1 MQARW
6 SVTQCGS
13 LQNVWDSYARQG
25 GRIGAG
31 GFGFVYKAQ
40 SRKSKEMVAVKAV
53 PKLDLKR
60 APPSTAPEQ
69 LVQMRRRDA
78 QRLREEIKIMRLLD
92 HPNIVML
99 HETFEDAESVF
110 LVMELC
116 SGGELLGF
124 ILESGHHSE
133 MQAAIV
139 MRQVFKAVRY
149 MHSQQVCHRDLKHS
163 NTLLLSHA
171 PCHENVVKV
180 VDFGLACSFTPGEV
194 LRQCAGTVVYVA
206 PQVLECRYDHRVDL
220 WSCGVL
226 LYILLCG
233 YPPFRGE
240 TDAAIMTAIRR
251 GNYSF
256 PARDWS
262 IVSENAK
269 ALIRSLLKMKVKDR
283 ISIDDALEH
292 SWTQEPPDGAQLSK
306 TLERI
311 RKFMAHQNQTQDVN
325 PQQNEAPPMAE
336 TEVGD
341 DAGGPMKCASQS
353 SIATRIPSSPGA
365 WFQEQ
370 FAAITAAVGSVMSSK
385 SKKGF
390 VASEEIASSGPELP
404 GDKEKPGVREAVPQG
419 DKDMS
424 PSQVFLMKHLE
435 EDERQAQQAK
445 MILEELSPAS
455 LVFRQKH
462 VEHEDSPQ
470 SKQLIEEVSPRVSP
484 RAATPKVSVSPRVSP
499 RPEAFQMPKEDS
511 PRVEAPRPEAFRVPK
526 ASEAIFSG
534 PRAEAPF
541 CPPVWLDPLPGESL
555 MDLSSTE
562 KPVVDASDDLP
573 PPPEPPED
581 PPESDPE
588 SPDSPECSRA
598 FVGQPLEFFS
608 KTAQRWLPCE
618 VINVRSDLAIMVT
631 VKPNTWLSLEDQRI
645 RIREPQVKDR
655 GVEQDHQQDLGQLM
669 VGQAV
674 EYFSASAGRWI
685 PCEVTMVDAEQSV
698 QLDVKPGAWIP
709 RRHQLSRLRRA
720 AQPVVPG
727 ADGRASAKASSSGYR
742 QDTKAL
748 EYYSLNLTAW
758 IPCVILEEDASGNV
772 VIDALPYAWITPAQ
786 QASYLRPAA
795 APGLQLRIPLI
806 GDKVVYFSASHK
818 RWIPTIVTDVGDRD
832 EVELEIKPGV
842 WLQREAQQRVLRW
855 CASKL

>member
-1 MQARW
+1 
-6 SVTQCGS
+6 
-13 LQNVWDSYARQG
+13 
-25 GRIGAG
+25 
-31 GFGFVYKAQ
+31 
-40 SRKSKEMVAVKAV
+40 
-53 PKLDLKR
+53 
-60 APPSTAPEQ
+60 
-69 LVQMRRRDA
+69 
-78 QRLREEIKIMRLLD
+78 
-92 HPNIVML
+92 
-99 HETFEDAESVF
+99 
-110 LVMELC
+110 
-116 SGGELLGF
+116 
-124 ILESGHHSE
+124 
-133 MQAAIV
+133 
-139 MRQVFKAVRY
+139 MRQVFNAVRY

-206 PQVLECRYDHRVDL
+206 PQVLECRYDQRVDL

-283 ISIDDALEH
+283 ISIEDALEH
-292 SWTQEPPDGAQLSK
+292 SWTQDPPRDGAQLSK

-325 PQQNEAPPMAE
+325 PQQNEAPAATETPE
-336 TEVGD
+336 TELGD
-341 DAGGPMKCASQS
+341 DSGGPMKCASQS
-353 SIATRIPSSPGA
+353 SIATRIPNSPGA

-385 SKKGF
+385 RKKDLG
-390 VASEEIASSGPELP
+390 AEEIASSGPSGPDL
-404 GDKEKPGVREAVPQG
+404 DKEKPGVREAVPKG

-455 LVFRQKH
+455 WVFRQKH
-462 VEHEDSPQ
+462 VEHVEDSQ

-484 RAATPKVSVSPRVSP
+484 HAEAVRTPKGPKVVSPRVSP
-499 RPEAFQMPKEDS
+499 LPAFHMPKEDL
-511 PRVEAPRPEAFRVPK
+511 PRVDVKGAFP
-526 ASEAIFSG
+526 G

-562 KPVVDASDDLP
+562 KPLVNASDDLP
-573 PPPEPPED
+573 PPPSPPAED

-588 SPDSPECSRA
+588 SPDSRGGCSRA

-645 RIREPQVKDR
+645 RIREPKVKDR
-655 GVEQDHQQDLGQLM
+655 RVEQDLQQDLGQLM

-698 QLDVKPGAWIP
+698 QLDVKPGVWIP

-720 AQPVVPG
+720 AQPAVPG
-727 ADGRASAKASSSGYR
+727 RACAKAASSGYS
-742 QDTKAL
+742 QDAKAL
-748 EYYSLNLTAW
+748 EYYSLNLSAW

-795 APGLQLRIPLI
+795 AANLQLRIPLI